1 MFAVTFLVAQ
11 VGDWTDEL
19 FRLCLE
25 NPRMPL
31 WITAAQPSVVE
42 QTAYYDNGGY
52 IEVCWIYAKF
62 HLLHVYIR

>member
-1 MFAVTFLVAQ
+1 MLLLLLLRFCLLQ
-11 VGDWTDEL
+11 PWHKVGDWTDEL

-42 QTAYYDNGGY
+42 QTLYYDNG
-52 IEVCWIYAKF
+52 V
-62 HLLHVYIR
+62 